1 MNGKTLAWSG
11 AGILCVFAAAAVA
24 WFPAPRSI
32 PALTDFDRYVFV
44 PSGGAPEVT
53 VIDSGDDRIVA
64 TIPLKAVAGQ
74 IVVSDAVARLV
85 ASNRS
90 GKTLSM
96 VDLET
101 RETETVIP
109 LEITPDHMQV
119 SPDGY
124 LVAVADMDAGSVSIV
139 SLHQRR
145 RLSRIDGLA
154 RPYNLTFNV
163 DGSMIYVA
171 NLAADHVSVIDVAQG
186 KVIERIAAAD
196 ASLSPGAAA
205 GPTGIT
211 NVTGTLN
218 GQFGFATFRDS
229 NRLAILDLDRY
240 RTAKTLALG
249 REPWRAYA
257 TTDGRYMLVPNNGER
272 TVSVIATSSLD
283 VVATLPGAAGVTAV
297 NTGWFDSV
305 AFVISRSE
313 NKAVVLDLMKLTKAS
328 EIPLPDTPGPGVV
341 TPDGK
346 KLYVALNGSNRVA
359 VIDTRA
365 RKLITMI
372 DDVGVRPWGATM
384 GHSNNYCH

>member
-1 MNGKTLAWSG
+1 MNGKALTWSG
-11 AGILCVFAAAAVA
+11 AGILCVLAAAAVA
-24 WFPAPRSI
+24 WFPAPGSI

-44 PSGGAPEVT
+44 PSRGAPEVT
-53 VIDSGDDRIVA
+53 VIDSDTDRIVA
-64 TIPLKAVAGQ
+64 SIRLKAIAGQ

-85 ASNRS
+85 ASDPS

-96 VDLET
+96 IDLET
-101 RETETVIP
+101 REIDTVIP
-109 LEITPDHMQV
+109 LEITPNHMQI

-124 LVAVADMDAGSVSIV
+124 LLAVADIDAGSVSIV

-145 RLSRIDGLA
+145 RVSRIDGLA

-171 NLAADHVSVIDVAQG
+171 NLAAGHVSVIDVAQG

-196 ASLSPGAAA
+196 ARLSPAAAA
-205 GPTGIT
+205 GPAGIT

-218 GQFGFATFRDS
+218 GEFGFTTFRDS
-229 NRLAILDLDRY
+229 DRLAILDLDHY
-240 RTAKTLALG
+240 RTVKTLVLG
-249 REPWRAYA
+249 KNPWRAYA
-257 TTDGRYMLVPNNGER
+257 TADGRYMLVPNNGER

-283 VVATLPGAAGVTAV
+283 VVATLPGVAGVTAV

-305 AFVISRSE
+305 AYVISRSE
-313 NKAVVLDLMKLTKAS
+313 NKAVVLDLMRLTKAT
-328 EIPLPDTPGPGVV
+328 EIPLPDAPGPGVV

-346 KLYVALNGSNRVA
+346 KLYVALSGSNRVA

-365 RKLITMI
+365 GKLITMI
-372 DDVGVRPWGATM
+372 DDVGVRPRGATM